1 MKTNN
6 NVMSA
11 KRKQQLLSSEDLNEL
26 VSLKMVGFGSRH
38 IASLLGISKSS
49 VNNYYNNFVNSQLP
63 NVIQSL
69 HDSFEGD
76 IETVQ
81 VIEEARNED
90 RKVAMN
96 RKQYGTDYHP
106 DDVAFKHKKKPKI
119 LFLDV
124 ESTPDVA
131 VTFKRFKANMSQE
144 HILQEGGWLLS
155 IAYAFNE
162 GEVISSSLTPS
173 QACANDDSQLV
184 AELWCAIEE
193 ADMIV
198 AHNLDRFDMPLF
210 KARCVING
218 FAPPKRVKQIDTLK
232 LAKQMKFQ
240 SNRLDSLGYVLGEGS
255 KIKHSG
261 IDLWVKCMEGDLT
274 SLQAMEEYNRQDVV
288 LLRNV
293 YHRLKAFDNN
303 HPNAALYTEGDEVAC
318 RVCGSHDVRA
328 TANQIQAGSSL
339 FSEVICNDCGA
350 RSRLRQGN
358 TSKDKR
364 KSLLA

>member
-1 MKTNN
+1 MNKLF
-6 NVMSA
+6 SA
-11 KRKQQLLSSEDLNEL
+11 DDLDDLLA
-26 VSLKMVGFGSRH
+26 LKAAGFGSRY
-38 IASLLGISKSS
+38 IANMLGISKSS
-49 VNNYYNNFVNSQLP
+49 VNNYYNAWLNAQVAASQLD
-63 NVIQSL
+63 
-69 HDSFEGD
+69 H
-76 IETVQ
+76 
-81 VIEEARNED
+81 
-90 RKVAMN
+90 VAIN
-96 RKQYGTDYHP
+96 RATYGTDYHP
-106 DDVAFKHKKKPKI
+106 DDVAFKKLSKSLDTAVSEFGEANLAKTLGGDWKKKPKI

-124 ESTPDVA
+124 ESSPDVA

-173 QACANDDSQLV
+173 QACANDDSHLV

-193 ADMIV
+193 ADLVV
-198 AHNLDRFDMPLF
+198 AHNCDRFDIPLF

-218 FAPPKRVKQIDTLK
+218 FAPPKRVKQVDTLK

-255 KIKHSG
+255 KIKHNG
-261 IDLWVKCMEGDLT
+261 IDLWIKCMEGDSEALKT
-274 SLQAMEEYNRQDVV
+274 MEEYNRQDVV

-303 HPNAALYTEGDEVAC
+303 SPNAALFTSGEEVAC

-328 TANQIQAGSSL
+328 TANQIAAGSSL
-339 FSEVICNDCGA
+339 FSEVICNACGA
-350 RSRLRQGN
+350 RSRLRQSN
-358 TSKDKR
+358 TTKDKR

>member
-1 MKTNN
+1 MNK
-6 NVMSA
+6 
-11 KRKQQLLSSEDLNEL
+11 LLSADDLDDLIAMKN
-26 VSLKMVGFGSRH
+26 SGYGSRH
-38 IASLLGISKSS
+38 IAKLLGISKSS
-49 VNNYYNNFVNSQLP
+49 VNNYYNAWLNSEGKDFWKFHKEQTLG
-63 NVIQSL
+63 VIPTDTKLRIKLS
-69 HDSFEGD
+69 D
-76 IETVQ
+76 Q
-81 VIEEARNED
+81 VAI
-90 RKVAMN
+90 N
-96 RKQYGTDYHP
+96 RATYGTDYHP
-106 DDVAFKHKKKPKI
+106 DDVAFNKPKKPKI

-124 ESTPDVA
+124 ESSPDVA

-173 QACANDDSQLV
+173 QACANDDSHLV

-193 ADMIV
+193 ADLVV
-198 AHNLDRFDMPLF
+198 AHNCDRFDIPLF

-218 FAPPKRVKQIDTLK
+218 FAPPKRVKQVDTLK

-255 KIKHSG
+255 KIKHNG
-261 IDLWVKCMEGDLT
+261 IDLWIRCMEGDPEALKT
-274 SLQAMEEYNRQDVV
+274 MEEYNRQDVV

-303 HPNAALYTEGDEVAC
+303 SPNAALFTSGEDVAC

-328 TANQIQAGSSL
+328 TANQISAGSSL
-339 FSEVICNDCGA
+339 FSEVICNACGA
-350 RSRLRQGN
+350 RSRLRQSN